1 MCELLAL
8 LISMLILT
16 VGLDYLRRHL
26 IDMSME
32 PVSCFGVFGMFG
44 VVSGTPSSKKSRIS
58 ELVCGLISEATLAP
72 EMKLRCSPEVPN
84 KESSC

>member
-1 MCELLAL
+1 
-8 LISMLILT
+8 
-16 VGLDYLRRHL
+16 
-26 IDMSME
+26 MSME
-32 PVSCFGVFGMFG
+32 PVSCFRMFRMFGIVFG
-44 VVSGTPSSKKSRIS
+44 TPPRKKSRIS